1 MSELSTRE
9 IWAGNKDLRVV
20 TVAVIEELLE
30 SKKKRGSESG
40 SPDEH
45 YHLRGGQRK
54 KSQEL
59 EWEENQE

>member
-1 MSELSTRE
+1 M
-9 IWAGNKDLRVV
+9 IYAGNKDLRVV

-45 YHLRGGQRK
+45 YHLRGGYRK
-54 KSQEL
+54 KS
-59 EWEENQE
+59 